1 MDSRFTSADLVSE
14 ASNMKAQEVAAK
26 MSVAVLKQQM
36 DAAQQQAQAMVQM
49 MQQSPMSPDGRG
61 AIVDRFI

>member
-14 ASNMKAQEVAAK
+14 ASSMKAQEVAAK

>member
-1 MDSRFTSADLVSE
+1 
-14 ASNMKAQEVAAK
+14 MKAQEVAAK

-36 DAAQQQAQAMVQM
+36 DATQQQAQAMVQM